1 MFCVYG
7 CHSGR
12 ENNIDYLIYN
22 DNYAYQWIFQEL
34 YKENDSMYD
43 VVKELLLKYG
53 IRVDSGELYLDRE
66 SVRLLYR
73 ELRDIS
79 RNDYLVEVIEYR
91 RKVVFNDNY
100 YFFLIVDFY

>member
-7 CHSGR
+7 CHSGMKDD
-12 ENNIDYLIYN
+12 IAYLLYN

-34 YKENDSMYD
+34 YKETDSMYD
-43 VVKELLLKYG
+43 VVKELLFKYG
-53 IRVDSGELYLDRE
+53 VCVDSGELYLDRE

-79 RNDYLVEVIEYR
+79 RNDYLVEAIEYR
-91 RKVVFNDNY
+91 KKVVFNDNY
-100 YFFLIVDFY
+100 YFFFIVDFY

>member
-12 ENNIDYLIYN
+12 QYNIDYLMYN

-53 IRVDSGELYLDRE
+53 VRVDSGELYLNRE

-73 ELRDIS
+73 ELRDIN
-79 RNDYLVEVIEYR
+79 RDDYLVKAIEYR
-91 RKVVFNDNY
+91 KKVVFNDNY
-100 YFFLIVDFY
+100 YFFIIVDFY

>member
-1 MFCVYG
+1 MFSVYG

-34 YKENDSMYD
+34 YKETDSMYD

-53 IRVDSGELYLDRE
+53 VHVDSGELYLDRE

-79 RNDYLVEVIEYR
+79 RVDYLVEAIEYR
-91 RKVVFNDNY
+91 KKVVFNDNY
-100 YFFLIVDFY
+100 YFFLVVDFY